1 MLENFTYNISDFDYD
16 LPQELIAQTPIE
28 PRDASRL
35 LVVHRDSGKFEHR
48 HFRDIGVYLRPGDLL
63 IANQSRVLPAR
74 LLGHRSGTGGAVE
87 VLLLSERSDLGLDYW
102 ETLVRPGR
110 RLREGSRIVFGD
122 ETGNEAE
129 TQQGA
134 FLQAEVLER
143 TEAGGRIVRFTVE
156 NMSLSMLERGRG
168 TRAEART
175 RAEASPAPT
184 IHETRN
190 PLPLYS
196 RGVPLRSPSGWGGDP
211 ATDGGDDLATDGA
224 DDLATDI
231 NSKGS
236 GTWAIQAHTPSPS
249 YSRGVPLRSPSGSD
263 GGPSVT
269 VRELIEQLGCM
280 PLPPYIHEKLRDPER
295 YQTVYARITGSAAAP
310 TAGLHFT
317 PHLLEQLRQQ
327 GVQVGFV
334 TLHVGLDTFRPIEC
348 EDIREHKMHSEETD
362 LDAPTAEL
370 INETRH
376 AGGRVVA
383 VGTTAV
389 RVLES
394 VASFHE
400 GRIEPYHGATRLFI
414 TPGFRFQVV
423 DAMITNF
430 HLPRSTL
437 LLLVSAFASKTL
449 IEEAY
454 QEAIR
459 ERYRFYSFGD
469 AMLIL

>member
-1 MLENFTYNISDFDYD
+1 MLENITYKISDFDYE
-16 LPQELIAQTPIE
+16 LPQGLIAQTPIE

-48 HFRDIGVYLRPGDLL
+48 HFRDIGAYLRPGDLL

-74 LLGHRSGTGGAVE
+74 LLGHRVGTGGSVE
-87 VLLLSERSDLGLDYW
+87 VLLLAERPDLGFDYW

-110 RLREGSRIVFGD
+110 RLREGSHIVFGD
-122 ETGNEAE
+122 EIGNDGEM
-129 TQQGA
+129 QQGA

-156 NMSLSMLERGRG
+156 NRSSLTLERGRG
-168 TRAEART
+168 RDKSRPYERQDMVDQGTGTGTRVGVNPAPTDEART
-175 RAEASPAPT
+175 E
-184 IHETRN
+184 
-190 PLPLYS
+190 
-196 RGVPLRSPSGWGGDP
+196 VP
-211 ATDGGDDLATDGA
+211 
-224 DDLATDI
+224 
-231 NSKGS
+231 N
-236 GTWAIQAHTPSPS
+236 
-249 YSRGVPLRSPSGSD
+249 
-263 GGPSVT
+263 VT
-269 VRELIEQLGCM
+269 VRGVIEQVGRM
-280 PLPPYIHEKLRDPER
+280 PLPPYIHETLHDSER
-295 YQTVYARITGSAAAP
+295 YQTVYARIMGSAAAP

-327 GVQVGFV
+327 GVRVGFV
-334 TLHVGLDTFRPIEC
+334 TLHIGLDTFRPIEC
-348 EDIREHKMHSEETD
+348 EDVNEHKMHSEEID

-370 INETRH
+370 INETRR

-394 VASFHE
+394 VGSFHD

-414 TPGFRFQVV
+414 KPVYRFRVV

-437 LLLVSAFASKTL
+437 LLLVSAFASKSL

-469 AMLIL
+469 AMLML

>member
-1 MLENFTYNISDFDYD
+1 MLENITYKISDFDYE
-16 LPQELIAQTPIE
+16 LPQGLIAQTPIE

-35 LVVHRDSGKFEHR
+35 LVVHRDSGLFEHR
-48 HFRDIGVYLRPGDLL
+48 HFRDIGAYLRPGDLL

-74 LLGHRSGTGGAVE
+74 LLGHRVGTGGSVE
-87 VLLLSERSDLGLDYW
+87 VLLLTERPDLGFDYW

-110 RLREGSRIVFGD
+110 RLREGSHIVFGD
-122 ETGNEAE
+122 EIGNDGEM
-129 TQQGA
+129 QQGA

-156 NMSLSMLERGRG
+156 NRSSFTLERGRG
-168 TRAEART
+168 RDKSRPYERQDMVDQGTVTRAGVNPAPTDEART
-175 RAEASPAPT
+175 E
-184 IHETRN
+184 
-190 PLPLYS
+190 
-196 RGVPLRSPSGWGGDP
+196 VP
-211 ATDGGDDLATDGA
+211 
-224 DDLATDI
+224 
-231 NSKGS
+231 N
-236 GTWAIQAHTPSPS
+236 
-249 YSRGVPLRSPSGSD
+249 
-263 GGPSVT
+263 VT
-269 VRELIEQLGCM
+269 VRGVIERVGRM
-280 PLPPYIHEKLRDPER
+280 PLPPYIHETLRDPER
-295 YQTVYARITGSAAAP
+295 YQTVYARIAGSAAAP

-327 GVQVGFV
+327 GVRVGFV
-334 TLHVGLDTFRPIEC
+334 TLHIGLDTFRPIEC
-348 EDIREHKMHSEETD
+348 EDVREHKMHSEEID

-370 INETRH
+370 INETRR

-394 VASFHE
+394 VGSFHD

-414 TPGFRFQVV
+414 TPGYRFRVV

-437 LLLVSAFASKTL
+437 LLLVSAFASKSL

-459 ERYRFYSFGD
+459 ERFRFYSFGD
-469 AMLIL
+469 AMLML

>member
-1 MLENFTYNISDFDYD
+1 MLENTTYKISDFDYD
-16 LPQELIAQTPIE
+16 LPQGLIAQTPIE

-35 LVVHRDSGKFEHR
+35 LVVHRDSGIFEHR
-48 HFRDIGVYLRPGDLL
+48 HFRDIGAYLRPGDLL

-74 LLGHRSGTGGAVE
+74 LLGHRVGTGGSVE
-87 VLLLSERSDLGLDYW
+87 VLLLAERPDLGFDYW

-110 RLREGSRIVFGD
+110 RLREGSHIVFGD
-122 ETGNEAE
+122 EIGKDGEM
-129 TQQGA
+129 QQGA

-156 NMSLSMLERGRG
+156 NTSSLTLERGRG
-168 TRAEART
+168 RDKSRPYERQDMVDQGRGARAGVN
-175 RAEASPAPT
+175 PAPT
-184 IHETRN
+184 DE
-190 PLPLYS
+190 S
-196 RGVPLRSPSGWGGDP
+196 RTAVH
-211 ATDGGDDLATDGA
+211 
-224 DDLATDI
+224 
-231 NSKGS
+231 N
-236 GTWAIQAHTPSPS
+236 
-249 YSRGVPLRSPSGSD
+249 
-263 GGPSVT
+263 VT
-269 VRELIEQLGCM
+269 VRGVIEQVGRM
-280 PLPPYIHEKLRDPER
+280 PLPPYIHETLRDPER
-295 YQTVYARITGSAAAP
+295 YQTVYARIMGSAAAP

-327 GVQVGFV
+327 GVRVGFV
-334 TLHVGLDTFRPIEC
+334 TLHIGLDTFRPIEC
-348 EDIREHKMHSEETD
+348 EDVREHKMHSEEID

-370 INETRH
+370 INETRR

-394 VASFHE
+394 VGSFHD

-414 TPGFRFQVV
+414 TPGYRFRVV

-437 LLLVSAFASKTL
+437 LLLVSAFASKSL
-449 IEEAY
+449 IEETY

-469 AMLIL
+469 AMLML